1 MLKASLMSL
10 LTVTLLAAQPACA
23 ESAASDTDPRQFVE
37 MPDQARA
44 LMRQD
49 MLNHLSSL
57 SEIVGHLA
65 SNNLAAA
72 AEAAESRMGK
82 SSMGKHR
89 ASGMGPGR
97 FMPLEMRNLGWGMH
111 ESASEF
117 ALIAQKGDVAAAYG
131 ALQKINGSCIACHNS
146 YRTR

>member
-1 MLKASLMSL
+1 MLKAPL
-10 LTVTLLAAQPACA
+10 LTAALLVALPAGA
-23 ESAASDTDPRQFVE
+23 ETAGADNTIDSRQFVE

-49 MLNHLSSL
+49 MLNHLTSL

-72 AEAAESRMGK
+72 AEAAENRMGN

-89 ASGMGPGR
+89 TSGMGPGR
-97 FMPLEMRNLGWGMH
+97 FMPLEMRKLGWGMH

-117 ALIAQKGDVAAAYG
+117 AKIAEKGDVAAAYG
-131 ALQKINGSCIACHNS
+131 ALQKITGSCIACHNS